1 MNEKERLHATLEGK
15 PVDRLPV
22 TVLYNMLYHNDHF
35 NELTGQPPWQWAQ
48 WLYSEPEEHLRLFS
62 AIHEKAPFEI
72 LQPHTAPPREERQNS
87 RFIEK
92 YGQHFR
98 YNVKFDMYT
107 PLNTLSGHANDYIAN
122 EEQYIVDIKDI
133 NDYIE
138 ITPAEELIAQGL
150 NDYAEAIVKAYGKDH
165 FILTGGVIGT
175 IYSCGAYVG
184 QTNTFILMREN
195 PSLIDYLCV
204 KITEKNIEQIRR
216 IAAVGGDAIYI
227 DDATA
232 TNDMISV
239 HDYETFSLPYMKTM
253 VNEIHR
259 LGHKAILLYYGGI
272 ADRLEQIASIGADGL
287 SMETSMK
294 NYVNDVEAIVKKIG
308 DRVTVFGN
316 IDPYGVLEKGSDEEL
331 ETEMRRQAQAGRQG
345 RGFVMCTGS
354 PITVNTPLSRVQ
366 LFLELG
372 KKV

>member
-22 TVLYNMLYHNDHF
+22 TVLYNMLYHDDHF

-138 ITPAEELIAQGL
+138 ITPKEELIAQGL

-195 PSLIDYLCV
+195 PTLIDYLSV

-372 KKV
+372 EKV

>member
-72 LQPHTAPPREERQNS
+72 LQPHMAPPREERQNS

>member
-1 MNEKERLHATLEGK
+1 MNEKERLDATLEGK

-22 TVLYNMLYHNDHF
+22 TVLYNMLYHEDHF
-35 NELTGQPPWQWAQ
+35 NELTGQTPWQWAQ
-48 WLYSEPEEHLRLFS
+48 WLYSEPDEHLRLFS
-62 AIHEKAPFEI
+62 EIHEKVPFEI
-72 LQPHTAPPREERQNS
+72 LQPHMAPPREERQNS

-107 PLNTLSGHANDYIAN
+107 PLTTLSGHANDYIAN
-122 EEQYIVDIKDI
+122 EEQYIVDIKDV

-150 NDYAEAIVKAYGKDH
+150 NDYAEAIVKVYGKDH

-259 LGHKAILLYYGGI
+259 LGHKAILLYFGGI

-331 ETEMRRQAQAGRQG
+331 ETEVRRQAQAGRQG

-354 PITVNTPLSRVQ
+354 PITMNTPLSRVQ